1 MSKIEKEI
9 ESYLENKEYE
19 IDYKKQLGST
29 NLSKVEFG
37 EKDGCEPVDPIK
49 ALAEEMTEG
58 WLGSG
63 GSRVELVEAALR
75 KGTPRRQSR
84 SRGRMKRYGTCW

>member
-37 EKDGCEPVDPIK
+37 EKDGCETYLNREGVVVRRYTCDIEG
-49 ALAEEMTEG
+49 EEPFSFTITG
-58 WLGSG
+58 
-63 GSRVELVEAALR
+63 
-75 KGTPRRQSR
+75 
-84 SRGRMKRYGTCW
+84 